1 MKKETIFIANWKM
14 NLNIHTSEK
23 LISVSREII
32 NENKKNIK
40 IIFCPQFLLIPNLS
54 RFFVRNSNFY
64 LGAQDCHYNV
74 NGAFTGDSSIDLL
87 KKFNCKYI
95 ISGHSERRTVYKELS
110 YDVCKKINLI
120 NEFSLL
126 PVLCIGESIEDRKNK
141 NYLNFLSKQI
151 LDSIP
156 ENTKKLLI
164 AYEPIWSIGT
174 GIIPSVEEIEE
185 ISDFIKFCVNKNFP
199 DIQDLKILY
208 GGSVNSNNFEKII
221 TISNINGCLV
231 GGSSINEE
239 EYVKMLK
246 KLI

>member
-14 NLNIHTSEK
+14 NLNINTSEE
-23 LISVSREII
+23 LLSISREII
-32 NENKKNIK
+32 NENNKSVKLV
-40 IIFCPQFLLIPNLS
+40 FCPQFLLIPNIS
-54 RFFVRNSNFY
+54 RFFVNSSNFY

-95 ISGHSERRTVYKELS
+95 IAGHSERRTVYKELS
-110 YDVCKKINLI
+110 ADIFKKINLI
-120 NEFSLL
+120 NEFSLF
-126 PVLCIGESIEDRKNK
+126 PILCVGEYLENRKNK

-151 LDSIP
+151 LESIP

-174 GIIPSVEEIEE
+174 GIIPSMKEIEE
-185 ISDFIKFCVNKNFP
+185 IADFIKFCVNKNFP
-199 DIQDLKILY
+199 GIESLKILY

-221 TISNINGCLV
+221 SISNINGCLV
-231 GGSSINEE
+231 GGSSIKVE